1 MISDVLPTKND
12 KVLPDVFFPRQ
23 TPTLHENHENQ
34 AIMKANSAPI
44 GVITEAPLP
53 MSPPTK
59 SCGMAISLGTPVFG
73 TGASVRFLL
82 QNKLSNKNHEHEILL
97 G

>member
-12 KVLPDVFFPRQ
+12 RVLPDFFPQ
-23 TPTLHENHENQ
+23 ANSNPPVTHENQ

-82 QNKLSNKNHEHEILL
+82 QNKLSQQKS
-97 G
+97 